1 MCFGYIFFNQY
12 LLMLSVSK
20 MIFSILIR
28 QEYNYWKTPSKAW
41 HILRHKH
48 ILFVLYQQNFL
59 KFLMH
64 TKHLIYFLKLQSNWA
79 FIIVRKQDLLWWN
92 LMDHM
97 INVHLKIF
105 WTLTIVFTHKSL
117 FHHKT
122 HTHAMKE
129 EKYKCLK
136 EIHKIDTICRRH
148 SCLQKKLQRVYWKI

>member
-12 LLMLSVSK
+12 LFMLLVSK
-20 MIFSILIR
+20 MIFSILVR
-28 QEYNYWKTPSKAW
+28 QEYNCWKAPSKAW

-105 WTLTIVFTHKSL
+105 WTLTNWIVSQIFIPPQNAHKCD
-117 FHHKT
+117 
-122 HTHAMKE
+122 
-129 EKYKCLK
+129 EKREAQVL
-136 EIHKIDTICRRH
+136 ERNTQNRH
-148 SCLQKKLQRVYWKI
+148 YLQKA